1 LITML
6 APLNNQE
13 RQHIA
18 SLRAHPILA
27 NVAALS
33 WDDLLALLLQRRFLS
48 LSIVNVY
55 EYVIDALESEAIK
68 ATVRLIL
75 HEEYPRNTR
84 GVPLASHRELLFRDL
99 LHLGA
104 SREQI
109 LNTAE
114 SAETRQVRLASLEA
128 LQNCLNQPHS
138 DLALI
143 AFLRFWAEVLV
154 SVEYECLWP
163 RLSERLAHGP
173 AADGVRSEFFYY
185 HMIHDRRQ
193 SDIGAEQLLGGLTHS
208 QELARHMAE
217 LINNEAALQIAISQV
232 ERAWELKDRFYR
244 QFVAMPAISPPPDQ
258 AAPPRPAPP

>member
-1 LITML
+1 M
-6 APLNNQE
+6 
-13 RQHIA
+13 
-18 SLRAHPILA
+18 
-27 NVAALS
+27 
-33 WDDLLALLLQRRFLS
+33 
-48 LSIVNVY
+48 
-55 EYVIDALESEAIK
+55 IDALESEAIK

-84 GVPLASHRELLFRDL
+84 GVPLASHRELLLRDL

-104 SREQI
+104 CREQI
-109 LNTAE
+109 LGTRE
-114 SAETRQVRLASLEA
+114 SAETQDVRLASLEA
-128 LQNCLNQPHS
+128 LQSCLGQLHS

-163 RLSERLAHGP
+163 RLSQRLAHGP

-193 SDIGAEQLLGGLTHS
+193 SDIGAEQILGGLTHS

-217 LINNEAALQIAISQV
+217 LIGNEAALQVAISQV
-232 ERAWELKDRFYR
+232 DRAWELKDRFYQ
-244 QFVAMPAISPPPDQ
+244 QFVALPARSS
-258 AAPPRPAPP
+258 RPGGQG

>member
-1 LITML
+1 ML
-6 APLNNQE
+6 DRLNHQE
-13 RQHIA
+13 RHHIA
-18 SLRAHPILA
+18 SLRAHPLLA
-27 NVAALS
+27 NIASLH
-33 WDDLLALLLQRRFLS
+33 WEDLLAVLLQRRFLS

-55 EYVIDALESEAIK
+55 EFVIDALASEAIK

-84 GVPLASHRELLFRDL
+84 GLPLASHRELLFRDL
-99 LHLGA
+99 LHLGT

-109 LNTAE
+109 LSSRE
-114 SAETRQVRLASLEA
+114 SPATQQVRLASLEA
-128 LQNCLNQPHS
+128 MQSCLLQPHS

-154 SVEYECLWP
+154 AVEYECLWP

-173 AADGVRSEFFYY
+173 GAEGVRSEFFYY

-193 SDIGAEQLLGGLTHS
+193 SDIGAEHLLGGLTHS

-217 LINNEAALQIAISQV
+217 LIRSEEALQIAIRQV
-232 ERAWELKDRFYR
+232 DRAWDLKDRFYR
-244 QFVAMPAISPPPDQ
+244 QFLPLQ
-258 AAPPRPAPP
+258 APGLPLQVGC

>member
-1 LITML
+1 ML
-6 APLNNQE
+6 APLNAQE
-13 RQHIA
+13 RTRIA
-18 SLRAHPILA
+18 SLRAHPLLA

-33 WDDLLALLLQRRFLS
+33 WDELLAMLLQRRFLS

-55 EYVIDALESEAIK
+55 EFVIDALENEAIK

-109 LNTAE
+109 LSTAE
-114 SAETRQVRLASLEA
+114 SAETRQVRLTSLEA
-128 LQNCLNQPHS
+128 LQSCLNQPHS

-193 SDIGAEQLLGGLTHS
+193 SDIGDEQLLGGLTHS

-217 LINNEAALQIAISQV
+217 LIDGEAALQIAISQV

-244 QFVAMPAISPPPDQ
+244 QFVSQPAGSG
-258 AAPPRPAPP
+258 RSRGGR

>member
-1 LITML
+1 ML
-6 APLNNQE
+6 APLNAHE
-13 RQHIA
+13 RTRIA
-18 SLRAHPILA
+18 CLRAHPVLA

-55 EYVIDALESEAIK
+55 EFVIDALESEAIK

-84 GVPLASHRELLFRDL
+84 GVPLASHRELLLRDL

-109 LNTAE
+109 LGTRE
-114 SAETRQVRLASLEA
+114 SAETQAVRLASLEA
-128 LQNCLNQPHS
+128 LQSCLGNLHS

-173 AADGVRSEFFYY
+173 AVEGVRSEFFYY

-193 SDIGAEQLLGGLTHS
+193 SDIGGEQLLGGLTHS

-217 LINNEAALQIAISQV
+217 LIDSKEALQIAINQV
-232 ERAWELKDRFYR
+232 QQAWELKDRFYR
-244 QFVAMPAISPPPDQ
+244 QFLPLPAMSGPVESS
-258 AAPPRPAPP
+258 R

>member
-1 LITML
+1 ML

-33 WDDLLALLLQRRFLS
+33 WDELLVLLLQRRFLS

-55 EYVIDALESEAIK
+55 EFVIDALESEAIK

-128 LQNCLNQPHS
+128 LQSCLNQTHS

-193 SDIGAEQLLGGLTHS
+193 SDIGAEHLLGGLTHA
-208 QELARHMAE
+208 QELAR
-217 LINNEAALQIAISQV
+217 LIGRLIPDERGLTCAMHQVDQACALKS
-232 ERAWELKDRFYR
+232 RFYD
-244 QFVAMPAISPPPDQ
+244 QFEV
-258 AAPPRPAPP
+258 

>member
-1 LITML
+1 ML
-6 APLNNQE
+6 APLNAHE
-13 RQHIA
+13 RTCIA
-18 SLRAHPILA
+18 NLWAHPLLA

-55 EYVIDALESEAIK
+55 EFVIDALESEAIK

-84 GVPLASHRELLFRDL
+84 GVPLASHRELLLRDL

-109 LNTAE
+109 LSARE
-114 SAETRQVRLASLEA
+114 SAETQEVRLASLEA
-128 LQNCLNQPHS
+128 LQSCLGQPHS

-163 RLSERLAHGP
+163 RLSERLALGP
-173 AADGVRSEFFYY
+173 AAEGVRSEFFFY

-193 SDIGAEQLLGGLTHS
+193 SDIGEEQLLGGLTHS

-217 LINNEAALQIAISQV
+217 LIDSKEALQIAISQV
-232 ERAWELKDRFYR
+232 QRAWELKDRFYR
-244 QFVAMPAISPPPDQ
+244 QLLPLPAMSGRLESA
-258 AAPPRPAPP
+258 R

>member
-1 LITML
+1 ML
-6 APLNNQE
+6 APLNVHE
-13 RQHIA
+13 RTRIS
-18 SLRAHPILA
+18 SLRTHPLLA

-33 WDDLLALLLQRRFLS
+33 WDELLALLLQRRFLS

-55 EYVIDALESEAIK
+55 EGVIDALESNAIK
-68 ATVRLIL
+68 ATVRQIL
-75 HEEYPRNTR
+75 HEEYPPRNTR
-84 GVPLASHRELLFRDL
+84 GVPLASLK
-99 LHLGA
+99 
-104 SREQI
+104 
-109 LNTAE
+109 
-114 SAETRQVRLASLEA
+114 A
-128 LQNCLNQPHS
+128 LQCCLGQPHS

-173 AADGVRSEFFYY
+173 AAAGTRSEFFYY

-193 SDIGAEQLLGGLTHS
+193 SDIGTEELLGDLTDS

-217 LINNEAALQIAISQV
+217 LISCEQALQIAISQV

-244 QFVAMPAISPPPDQ
+244 QFLPQ
-258 AAPPRPAPP
+258 PAPGCSPGGGL

>member
-1 LITML
+1 ML

-18 SLRAHPILA
+18 SLRDHPILA

-33 WDDLLALLLQRRFLS
+33 WDELLALLLQRRFLS

-114 SAETRQVRLASLEA
+114 SAETRKVRLASLEA
-128 LQNCLNQPHS
+128 LQSCLNQTHS

-185 HMIHDRRQ
+185 HMIHDLRQ
-193 SDIGAEQLLGGLTHS
+193 SDIGAEQILGGLTHS

-217 LINNEAALQIAISQV
+217 LIGNEAALQIAIGQV

-244 QFVAMPAISPPPDQ
+244 QFVAMPAISRTPQPNHSCGS
-258 AAPPRPAPP
+258 

>member
-1 LITML
+1 ML

-18 SLRAHPILA
+18 RLRAHPLLA
-27 NVAALS
+27 NIAALS
-33 WDDLLALLLQRRFLS
+33 GDDLLALLLQRRFLS

-55 EYVIDALESEAIK
+55 EFVIDALSSEPIK

-109 LNTAE
+109 LSTPE
-114 SAETRQVRLASLEA
+114 SADTRQVRLASLEA
-128 LQNCLNQPHS
+128 LQSCLFQPHS

-143 AFLRFWAEVLV
+143 TFLRFWAEVLV

-163 RLSERLAHGP
+163 RLSQRLAHGP

-193 SDIGAEQLLGGLTHS
+193 SDIGTEQLLGGLTHS

-217 LINNEAALQIAISQV
+217 LISSEEALQIAICQV
-232 ERAWELKDRFYR
+232 DNAWNLKDRFYR
-244 QFVAMPAISPPPDQ
+244 QFLPLLAARLPPEVGG
-258 AAPPRPAPP
+258 

>member
-1 LITML
+1 ML

-27 NVAALS
+27 NVAALT

-55 EYVIDALESEAIK
+55 EFVIDALESEAIK

-99 LHLGA
+99 LNLGA
-104 SREQI
+104 SRESI
-109 LNTAE
+109 LNTSE
-114 SAETRQVRLASLEA
+114 SAETQLVRLASLEA
-128 LQNCLNQPHS
+128 LQSCLSQTHS

-163 RLSERLAHGP
+163 RLSQRLAHGP
-173 AADGVRSEFFYY
+173 ATDGVRSEFFFY

-193 SDIGAEQLLGGLTHS
+193 SDIGAEQILGGLTHS

-217 LINNEAALQIAISQV
+217 LIDNEAALQVAISQV
-232 ERAWELKDRFYR
+232 DRALELKDRFYS
-244 QFVAMPAISPPPDQ
+244 QFVALPASSS
-258 AAPPRPAPP
+258 RPGG

>member
-1 LITML
+1 LIAML
-6 APLNNQE
+6 APLNNHE
-13 RQHIA
+13 RTRIA
-18 SLRAHPILA
+18 SLRAHPVLA

-55 EYVIDALESEAIK
+55 EFVIDALESEAIK
-68 ATVRLIL
+68 ATVREIL

-104 SREQI
+104 SREGI
-109 LNTAE
+109 LGSSEAV
-114 SAETRQVRLASLEA
+114 ETREVRLASLQA
-128 LQNCLNQPHS
+128 LQNCLGQPHS

-163 RLSERLAHGP
+163 RLSQRLAHGP
-173 AADGVRSEFFYY
+173 AAAEVRSEFFYY

-193 SDIGAEQLLGGLTHS
+193 SDIGAGQLLGGLTHA
-208 QELARHMAE
+208 QELARHITE
-217 LINNEAALQIAISQV
+217 LISSEAALQIAISQV
-232 ERAWELKDRFYR
+232 ERAWELKDRFYQ
-244 QFVAMPAISPPPDQ
+244 QFVSL
-258 AAPPRPAPP
+258 PAPSGCPGGGR